1 MGYRRIADRLR
12 FAGGLRQQRPLL
24 QVKPL
29 ELQAAEGQQQEHHQ
43 QRRHSTLADHR
54 LYPVTRCST
63 SLVRPVC
70 CAERAASVTLS
81 SGAKPGVT

>member
-29 ELQAAEGQQQEHHQ
+29 E
-43 QRRHSTLADHR
+43 
-54 LYPVTRCST
+54 
-63 SLVRPVC
+63 
-70 CAERAASVTLS
+70 
-81 SGAKPGVT
+81 